1 MSPNNLDNI
10 DTLTVANAKTAL
22 AQGVAAIFAGKTV
35 FDLGS
40 VKLTDSSAVAVLL
53 AWQRAARKA
62 GQTLQYINLPASLAS
77 LADLYGVDELLAGST
92 LATPATP
99 HHH

>member
-1 MSPNNLDNI
+1 MALNNLDNI
-10 DTLTVANAKTAL
+10 DTLTVANARAAL
-22 AQGVAAIFAGKTV
+22 AQGVAAIKAGKTV

-40 VKLTDSSAVAVLL
+40 VKQADSSAVAVLL

-62 GQTLQYINLPASLAS
+62 GAALSYINIPASLTS
-77 LADLYGVDELLAGST
+77 LAALYGVDSFLA
-92 LATPATP
+92 ATPANL